1 MDEDWIFSR
10 TDMIAYSN
18 WVARW
23 CECNKYRKL
32 IDGAK
37 PYGLG
42 EFVSDESLL
51 AMFLRETS
59 VQRKYQGE
67 TID

>member
-1 MDEDWIFSR
+1 MEEDWIFSR
-10 TDMIAYSN
+10 ADMIAYSN

-32 IDGAK
+32 IDGAT

-42 EFVSDESLL
+42 EFVSDERLL
-51 AMFLRETS
+51 AMYLRAQS
-59 VQRKYQGE
+59 VQGENQDE

>member
-10 TDMIAYSN
+10 ADMITYSN

-23 CECNKYRKL
+23 CECNKYRK
-32 IDGAK
+32 IVNGAK

-51 AMFLRETS
+51 AMFLRGRS
-59 VQRKYQGE
+59 VDMKYQDE